1 MSNWFRFVSEPMAQ
15 ALVFLAH
22 SLGDNAGLA
31 IVVFTIGIKF
41 LLLPLTLKQLQ
52 SAKAMQEI
60 QPLIQELQRKHKG
73 DKQRLTE
80 ETMALYKEKGV
91 NPMAGC
97 LPLIPQLVILSGLYG
112 ALLDL
117 GNQNDL
123 LYNPLFT
130 APFLWLPNLALPDLW
145 HILPVLCV
153 ATQWIQQR
161 MMMTTRQTDQQQQ
174 MMQNMMQFMP
184 LMVGVFA
191 WGTPAGL
198 PLYWAVS
205 TIFGIVQQ
213 YFITG
218 WGQLFERP
226 TFGGLSGL
234 LGPSPDGASRDG
246 RQPAKAKTP
255 RPKSKAKARRG

>member
-123 LYNPLFT
+123 
-130 APFLWLPNLALPDLW
+130 
-145 HILPVLCV
+145 C
-153 ATQWIQQR
+153 
-161 MMMTTRQTDQQQQ
+161 TTRCSRPPFSGCPTS
-174 MMQNMMQFMP
+174 
-184 LMVGVFA
+184 LCLIS
-191 WGTPAGL
+191 GTSCRCCASL
-198 PLYWAVS
+198 H
-205 TIFGIVQQ
+205 
-213 YFITG
+213 
-218 WGQLFERP
+218 
-226 TFGGLSGL
+226 SG
-234 LGPSPDGASRDG
+234 SSSA
-246 RQPAKAKTP
+246 
-255 RPKSKAKARRG
+255 